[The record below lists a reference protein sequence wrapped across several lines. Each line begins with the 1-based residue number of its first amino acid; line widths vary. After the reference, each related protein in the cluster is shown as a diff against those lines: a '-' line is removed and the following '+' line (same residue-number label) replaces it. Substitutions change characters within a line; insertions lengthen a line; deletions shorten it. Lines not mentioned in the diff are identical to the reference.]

1 MKVLVSASARFA
13 IAPNGTLWTPNASLR
28 YAFWARYLE
37 VFDGARLVVRAK
49 SENDIP
55 HDWVQADGPGI
66 EVVAL
71 PHFVGPIQFARHLRR
86 VRNIINA
93 ALTHPDATMLRLP
106 CVVGNELW
114 RQLEPDRPYGVEVV
128 GDPQDVFAAGAVRHP
143 LSPLLHWWWPRTLRA
158 QCGDATAATYVTEH
172 TLQRRYPASINAF
185 RTHYSSVDLP
195 ADAFVDHPRDYTQA
209 SAYSVK
215 KPLKIIT
222 VGSLSQ
228 LYKAPDVLIDA
239 VAQCVKSGLNLE
251 LTLVG
256 DGAFRERLQTQ
267 VSRLGLQNRIHFAGQ
282 ISAHDVRKHLDH
294 SDLFVLPSRTEGLPR
309 AMIEAMARALPCI
322 GSFIGGIPELLAEE
336 DLVEAGDHRML
347 AQRITRLYQQP
358 HMLTRMSIR
367 NFERAHHYQTEILRE
382 RRTALYRHV
391 RARTEDWLQANYT
404 ARRA

>member
-28 YAFWARYLE
+28 YAFWTRYLE

-49 SENDIP
+49 PEHEIP

-71 PHFVGPIQFARHLRR
+71 PHFVGPIQFARHLRK
-86 VRNIINA
+86 VRSILNA
-93 ALTHPDATMLRLP
+93 ALTHQDATMLRLP

-114 RQLEPDRPYGVEVV
+114 RQLEPGRPYGVEIV

-143 LSPLLHWWWPRTLRA
+143 LSPFLHWWWPRTLRA

-185 RTHYSSVDLP
+185 RTHYSSVDLHS
-195 ADAFVDHPRDYTQA
+195 DAFVEHPRDYAQRPA
-209 SAYSVK
+209 FSSK
-215 KPLKIIT
+215 KPMQIIT
-222 VGSLSQ
+222 VGSLDQ

-239 VAQCVKSGLNLE
+239 IAHGVNSGLNLE

-256 DGAFRERLQTQ
+256 EGVFLEQLKAQTN
-267 VSRLGLQNRIHFAGQ
+267 RLGLQNRIRFTGQ
-282 ISAHDVRKHLDH
+282 ISALDVRRQLDL

-322 GSFIGGIPELLAEE
+322 GSSIGGIPELLAED
-336 DLVEAGDHRML
+336 DLVEAGNYLTL
-347 AQRITRLYQQP
+347 AHKIAQLYRQP
-358 HMLTRMSIR
+358 QMLTRMSGR
-367 NFERAHHYQTEILRE
+367 NFERAHYYQADILRE
-382 RRTALYRHV
+382 RRTTLYRHV
-391 RARTEDWLQANYT
+391 RARTEEWLNTSYT